1 MVLSVTLQNRKLY
14 DGSIFMD
21 TTDVQ
26 RRIFMRRL
34 KVLSLIMVMVLAFTF
49 VACSEAP
56 DQTEGTQTKAAEESG
71 DTAALG
77 GHSDI
82 KVGLICTIGGLGD
95 QSVNDQAQMGMDRI
109 AEEFG
114 VQIQTAEPADD
125 SQILDM
131 MQQFCEMGFDLIVC
145 CAFSHEEALLQVA
158 DQYPD
163 VNFMILDTIVDLPN
177 VMSFT
182 YATHEGSFLAGIAA
196 ALKTESD
203 VIGFV
208 GGMSIPTI
216 QKFETGFIEGA
227 QYINSDIQVISKYI
241 GSDASAWNDPA
252 TAKAL
257 TLDMMTN
264 GADVCYHA
272 AGGSGLG
279 MIEACVEADNWAI
292 GVNIDQAHL
301 APDNVLTSMLTR
313 GDVAIFIAT
322 ETLINGGDVSGHMVL
337 DCSNDGVGIVMN
349 DFFTEE
355 EKQQIEDAKQ
365 KIISGEITVTNVME
379 Y

>member
-1 MVLSVTLQNRKLY
+1 
-14 DGSIFMD
+14 
-21 TTDVQ
+21 
-26 RRIFMRRL
+26 MRYL
-34 KVLSLIMVMVLAFTF
+34 KVLSLVMVMVLVFAFT
-49 VACSEAP
+49 ACSKTP
-56 DQTEGTQTKAAEESG
+56 DQTVESKESPVKTEAEESQEEATKQSGEANVLG
-71 DTAALG
+71 DY
-77 GHSDI
+77 SDI
-82 KVGLICTIGGLGD
+82 KVGLICTTGGLGD
-95 QSVNDQAQMGMDRI
+95 QSVNDQAQMGMERI

-114 VQIQTAEPADD
+114 VQIQIAEPADE

-131 MQQFCEMGFDLIVC
+131 MQQFCEMDFDLIVC

-158 DQYPD
+158 PQYPD
-163 VNFMILDTIVDLPN
+163 INFMILDTIVDLPN

-182 YATHEGSFLAGIAA
+182 YATHEGSFLAGVAA
-196 ALKTESD
+196 AQKSETN

-208 GGMSIPTI
+208 GGMNIPTI

-227 QYINSDIQVISKYI
+227 KYINPDIQVISKYI
-241 GSDASAWNDPA
+241 GTDASAWNDPA

-257 TLDMMTN
+257 TQDMITN

-279 MIEACVEADNWAI
+279 MIEACVEEDIWAI

-301 APDNVLTSMLTR
+301 GPDNVLTSMLTR

-322 ETLINGGDVSGHMVL
+322 ETLINGGEISGHVIL
-337 DCSNDGVGIVMN
+337 DCSNDGVGLVMN
-349 DFFTEE
+349 DFFTDE
-355 EKQQIEDAKQ
+355 EKQQIDEVKE
-365 KIISGEITVTNVME
+365 KIISGEITVTNVMD